1 VSQSWTCDRCG
12 VRESFSP
19 GSAEPVEPDGW
30 AEVDGQWRCLACRR
44 AVVVDDAGAGSGAAR
59 RALAEFELLRD
70 PSASDRAIAKRIK
83 CATSAVTPIRARLR
97 AAGLLDRRE

>member
-1 VSQSWTCDRCG
+1 VSRSWTCDRCG
-12 VRESFSP
+12 VRASFSP

-83 CATSAVTPIRARLR
+83 CATSSVTPIRARLR
-97 AAGLLDRRE
+97 AAGLLDRAE